1 MTAVDSA
8 NKAKARAAFLDFL
21 RILAAF
27 LVIVNHTN
35 SHVFKALTPADSQWH
50 WSILWYYVSKT
61 AVPVFIMISG
71 ACLLGKRD
79 SYAKTGRRVLRTVLA
94 LVLASYLYFLWD
106 AWVNYGLWPRAVD
119 FGALFGKIWRGEVTD
134 GFWYL
139 PLYLGLLLT
148 LPLWQRMASAM
159 EKRDYEYLM
168 ALTFTVG
175 AAWPLLSHYVPVLAL
190 PKYLDQL
197 VPCAYLGLFFAGH
210 YLVKYREPRRNSVL
224 LAAVSLALSLA
235 VCWALTR
242 LEFDRVEPGTVYW
255 FMDER
260 TAPAL
265 PVIAA
270 SLSLFWLARCIF
282 GSRRSGW
289 LLTEL
294 GGCAFGIY
302 LLQDLLIAESKNR
315 LFLPLCEK
323 LPAFGAAL
331 CWEVVVFA
339 AALAGAWL
347 LRRIPGMKR
356 IL

>member
-35 SHVFKALTPADSQWH
+35 SHVFKALTPVDSQWH
-50 WSILWYYVSKT
+50 LSILWYYLSKT
-61 AVPVFIMISG
+61 AVPLFIMISG

-79 SYAKTGRRVLRTVLA
+79 SYAKTGRRILRTLLA

-119 FGALFGKIWRGEVTD
+119 FGALFGKIWRGEITD

-168 ALTFTVG
+168 ALTFAVG
-175 AAWPLLSHYVPVLAL
+175 AAWPLLSHYVPALAL

-197 VPCAYLGLFFAGH
+197 IPCAYLGLFFAGH
-210 YLVKYREPRRNSVL
+210 YLVKYREPRRNSAGRLLGADPAGIRPGGARADVL
-224 LAAVSLALSLA
+224 VHGRADGPRPAGDRRVAVAVPAGSLRLRLPQKRAAADRAGGLRLRGLS
-235 VCWALTR
+235 VTGS
-242 LEFDRVEPGTVYW
+242 FDR
-255 FMDER
+255 R
-260 TAPAL
+260 
-265 PVIAA
+265 
-270 SLSLFWLARCIF
+270 
-282 GSRRSGW
+282 
-289 LLTEL
+289 
-294 GGCAFGIY
+294 
-302 LLQDLLIAESKNR
+302 K
-315 LFLPLCEK
+315 
-323 LPAFGAAL
+323 
-331 CWEVVVFA
+331 
-339 AALAGAWL
+339 
-347 LRRIPGMKR
+347 
-356 IL
+356 

>member
-1 MTAVDSA
+1 MTAARPA
-8 NKAKARAAFLDFL
+8 NEGKARAAFLDFL

-61 AVPVFIMISG
+61 AVPLFIMISG

-79 SYAKTGRRVLRTVLA
+79 SYAKMGRRILRTVLA

-224 LAAVSLALSLA
+224 LAAVSLVLLLA

>member
-1 MTAVDSA
+1 MTNATGET
-8 NKAKARAAFLDFL
+8 KGRMAFLDFL

-35 SHVFKALTPADSQWH
+35 SFVFKTRTPAELQWH
-50 WSILWYYVSKT
+50 LSLLWYYVSKT
-61 AVPVFIMISG
+61 AVPVFVMISG
-71 ACLLGKRD
+71 ACLLGKQD
-79 SYAKTGRRVLRTVLA
+79 SYGKIGRRILRTVLA

-106 AWVNYGLWPRAVD
+106 AWVYYGLWPRAVD
-119 FGALFGKIWRGEVTD
+119 FGALFGRIWRGEITD

-148 LPLWQRMASAM
+148 LPLWQKMASAM

-168 ALTFTVG
+168 ALTFAVG
-175 AAWPLLSHYVPVLAL
+175 AAWPLLSHYVPAL
-190 PKYLDQL
+190 EMPKFLGQMI
-197 VPCAYLGLFFAGH
+197 PCSYLGLFFAGH
-210 YLVKYREPRRNSVL
+210 YLVKYREPRRNSVPISAL
-224 LAAVSLALSLA
+224 LLSLA

-242 LEFDRVEPGTVYW
+242 LEFDRVEPGQQYW

-260 TAPAL
+260 TTPAL

-270 SLSLFWLARCIF
+270 SLSLFWLARCAF
-282 GSRRSGW
+282 GARRSGR
-289 LLTEL
+289 LLAEL

-302 LLQDLLIAESKNR
+302 LLQDLVIAESKNR
-315 LFLPLCEK
+315 LFLPLCGK
-323 LPAFGAAL
+323 MPAFGAAL
-331 CWEVVVFA
+331 CWEAVVFA

-347 LRRIPGMKR
+347 LRRIPGVKR

>member
-1 MTAVDSA
+1 MTAARPA

-35 SHVFKALTPADSQWH
+35 SYVFKALTPADSQWH

-79 SYAKTGRRVLRTVLA
+79 SYAKTGRRILRTVLA

-119 FGALFGKIWRGEVTD
+119 FGALFDKIWRGEVTD

-224 LAAVSLALSLA
+224 LAAVSLVLSLA

-242 LEFDRVEPGTVYW
+242 LEFDRVEPGTMYW

-282 GSRRSGW
+282 GSCRSGR
-289 LLTEL
+289 LLAEL

>member
-1 MTAVDSA
+1 MTAVNSA

-61 AVPVFIMISG
+61 AVPIFIMISG
-71 ACLLGKRD
+71 ACLLGKQD
-79 SYAKTGRRVLRTVLA
+79 SYAKTGRRILRTVLA

-197 VPCAYLGLFFAGH
+197 IPCAYLGLFFAGH
-210 YLVKYREPRRNSVL
+210 YLVKYRELRRNSVL

-282 GSRRSGW
+282 GSRRSGRV
-289 LLTEL
+289 LAEL

-323 LPAFGAAL
+323 MPAFGAAL

>member
-1 MTAVDSA
+1 
-8 NKAKARAAFLDFL
+8 
-21 RILAAF
+21 
-27 LVIVNHTN
+27 
-35 SHVFKALTPADSQWH
+35 
-50 WSILWYYVSKT
+50 
-61 AVPVFIMISG
+61 MISG

-79 SYAKTGRRVLRTVLA
+79 SYAKTGRRILRTLLA

-119 FGALFGKIWRGEVTD
+119 FGALFGKIWRGEITD

-197 VPCAYLGLFFAGH
+197 IPCAYLGLFFAGH

-242 LEFDRVEPGTVYW
+242 LEFDRVEPGRMYW

-282 GSRRSGW
+282 GSCRSGR

-294 GGCAFGIY
+294 GGCAFGMY

-323 LPAFGAAL
+323 AASVRGGTLLGGCRVRRRAGGCMAPAAHPRHETHLVIAVNRGILKVAFSQRRDVCPRAENDRHKPAQNGQTFFGKFWA
-331 CWEVVVFA
+331 VSFS
-339 AALAGAWL
+339 
-347 LRRIPGMKR
+347 KR
-356 IL
+356 

>member
-1 MTAVDSA
+1 MTAVNSA

-61 AVPVFIMISG
+61 AVPIFIMISG
-71 ACLLGKRD
+71 TCLLGKRD
-79 SYAKTGRRVLRTVLA
+79 SYAKTGRRILRTVLA

-119 FGALFGKIWRGEVTD
+119 FGALFGKIWRGEITD

-197 VPCAYLGLFFAGH
+197 IPCAYLGLFFAGH

-224 LAAVSLALSLA
+224 LAAVSLVLSLA

-242 LEFDRVEPGTVYW
+242 LEFGRVEPGRMYW

-282 GSRRSGW
+282 GSRRSGRV
-289 LLTEL
+289 LAEL
-294 GGCAFGIY
+294 GGCAFGVY

-323 LPAFGAAL
+323 MPAFGAAL

-347 LRRIPGMKR
+347 LRRIPGVKR

>member
-1 MTAVDSA
+1 MTAARPA
-8 NKAKARAAFLDFL
+8 NEGKARAAFLDFL

-61 AVPVFIMISG
+61 AVPLFIMISG

-79 SYAKTGRRVLRTVLA
+79 SYAKMGRRILRTVLA

-175 AAWPLLSHYVPVLAL
+175 AAWPLLSHYVPALAL

-224 LAAVSLALSLA
+224 LAAVSLVLLLA

>member
-1 MTAVDSA
+1 MTAA
-8 NKAKARAAFLDFL
+8 NRETQGRTAFLDFL

-27 LVIVNHTN
+27 FVIVNHTN
-35 SHVFKALTPADSQWH
+35 SYVFKALTPVDSQWH

-61 AVPVFIMISG
+61 AVPIFIMISG

-119 FGALFGKIWRGEVTD
+119 FGALFGRIWQGGVTD

-148 LPLWQRMASAM
+148 LPLWQKMASAM
-159 EKRDYEYLM
+159 EKRDCEYLM
-168 ALTFTVG
+168 ALTFTAG
-175 AAWPLLSHYVPVLAL
+175 AAWPLLSHYVPALEL

-197 VPCAYLGLFFAGH
+197 IPCSYLGLFFAGH
-210 YLVKYREPRRNSVL
+210 YLVKYREPRRNSVP
-224 LAAVSLALSLA
+224 LAAGALVLSLA

-242 LEFDRVEPGTVYW
+242 LEFDRVEPGQMYW

-260 TAPAL
+260 AAPAL

-270 SLSLFWLARCIF
+270 SLSLFRLAHCAF
-282 GSRRSGW
+282 GSRRSGR
-289 LLTEL
+289 LLAEL

-323 LPAFGAAL
+323 MPAFGAAL
-331 CWEVVVFA
+331 CWEAVVFA

-347 LRRIPGMKR
+347 LRRIPGVKR

>member
-1 MTAVDSA
+1 MTAARPA
-8 NKAKARAAFLDFL
+8 NEGKARAAFLDFL

-61 AVPVFIMISG
+61 AVPLFIMISG

-79 SYAKTGRRVLRTVLA
+79 SYAKMGRRILRTVLA

-175 AAWPLLSHYVPVLAL
+175 AAWPLLSHYVPALAL

-224 LAAVSLALSLA
+224 LAAVSLVLLLA

-339 AALAGAWL
+339 VALAGAWL

>member
-1 MTAVDSA
+1 MTAARPA

-35 SHVFKALTPADSQWH
+35 SYVFKALTPADSQWH

-79 SYAKTGRRVLRTVLA
+79 SYAKTGRRILRTVLA

-119 FGALFGKIWRGEVTD
+119 FGALFDKIWRGEVTD

-224 LAAVSLALSLA
+224 LAAVSLVLSLA

-242 LEFDRVEPGTVYW
+242 LEFDRVEPGTMYW

-282 GSRRSGW
+282 GSCRSGR

>member
-35 SHVFKALTPADSQWH
+35 SYVFKTLTPVDSQWH

-61 AVPVFIMISG
+61 AVPLFIMISG

-79 SYAKTGRRVLRTVLA
+79 SYAKTGRRILRTVLA

-119 FGALFGKIWRGEVTD
+119 FGALFGKIWRGEITD

-168 ALTFTVG
+168 VLTFTVG

-197 VPCAYLGLFFAGH
+197 IPCAYLGLFFAGH

-242 LEFDRVEPGTVYW
+242 LEFDRVEPGRMYW

-270 SLSLFWLARCIF
+270 SLSLFQLVRCAC
-282 GSRRSGW
+282 GSRKSGR

-294 GGCAFGIY
+294 GGCAFGVY

-323 LPAFGAAL
+323 MPAFGAAL

>member
-1 MTAVDSA
+1 MTNATGETKGRV
-8 NKAKARAAFLDFL
+8 AFLDFL

-27 LVIVNHTN
+27 FVIVNHTN
-35 SHVFKALTPADSQWH
+35 SGVFLERTPAELQWH
-50 WSILWYYVSKT
+50 LSLLWYYTSKT
-61 AVPVFIMISG
+61 AVPIFMMISG

-79 SYAKTGRRVLRTVLA
+79 SYGKIGRRILRTVLA
-94 LVLASYLYFLWD
+94 LVLASYLYFLMK
-106 AWVNYGLWPRAVD
+106 AWVYFGLWPRAVN
-119 FGALFGKIWRGEVTD
+119 FGALFGQIWRGEITN

-175 AAWPLLSHYVPVLAL
+175 AAWPLLSHYVPAL
-190 PKYLDQL
+190 NMPKYFGQMI
-197 VPCAYLGLFFAGH
+197 PCSYLGLFFAGQ
-210 YLVKYREPRRNSVL
+210 YFVKYREPRRNSVL
-224 LAAVSLALSLA
+224 ISALLLVLSLA

-242 LEFDRVEPGTVYW
+242 LEFDRVEPGQQYW

-260 TAPAL
+260 TTPAL
-265 PVIAA
+265 PVITA
-270 SLSLFWLARCIF
+270 SLSLFWLARCAF
-282 GSRRSGW
+282 GARRSGR
-289 LLTEL
+289 LLAEL

-302 LLQDLLIAESKNR
+302 LLQDLVIAESKKR
-315 LFLPLCEK
+315 VFMPLCEK

-331 CWEVVVFA
+331 CWEVIVFA
-339 AALAGAWL
+339 AALAGAWI
-347 LRRIPGMKR
+347 LRRIPGVKR

>member
-35 SHVFKALTPADSQWH
+35 SYVFKTLTPVDSQWH

-61 AVPVFIMISG
+61 AVPLFIMISG

-79 SYAKTGRRVLRTVLA
+79 SYAKMGRRILRTVLA

-106 AWVNYGLWPRAVD
+106 AWVNYGLWPRAVN
-119 FGALFGKIWRGEVTD
+119 FGALFGKIWRGEITD

-175 AAWPLLSHYVPVLAL
+175 AAEISGSADPLRLSGAVFRRPLSGKIPGAPPQFRSPCGGLAGFVAGRLLGADPAGIRPGGARADVLVHGRADGPRPAGDRRVAVAVPAGSLRLRL
-190 PKYLDQL
+190 PQKRAAADR
-197 VPCAYLGLFFAGH
+197 AGGLRLRG
-210 YLVKYREPRRNSVL
+210 LSVTG
-224 LAAVSLALSLA
+224 S
-235 VCWALTR
+235 
-242 LEFDRVEPGTVYW
+242 FDR
-255 FMDER
+255 R
-260 TAPAL
+260 
-265 PVIAA
+265 
-270 SLSLFWLARCIF
+270 
-282 GSRRSGW
+282 
-289 LLTEL
+289 
-294 GGCAFGIY
+294 
-302 LLQDLLIAESKNR
+302 K
-315 LFLPLCEK
+315 
-323 LPAFGAAL
+323 
-331 CWEVVVFA
+331 
-339 AALAGAWL
+339 
-347 LRRIPGMKR
+347 
-356 IL
+356 

>member
-35 SHVFKALTPADSQWH
+35 SYVFKALTPADSQWH

-61 AVPVFIMISG
+61 AVPIFIMISG

-79 SYAKTGRRVLRTVLA
+79 SYAKTGRRILRTLLA

-119 FGALFGKIWRGEVTD
+119 FGALFGKIWRGEITD

-175 AAWPLLSHYVPVLAL
+175 AAWPLLSIMFR
-190 PKYLDQL
+190 
-197 VPCAYLGLFFAGH
+197 CW
-210 YLVKYREPRRNSVL
+210 RCRNIWIS
-224 LAAVSLALSLA
+224 
-235 VCWALTR
+235 
-242 LEFDRVEPGTVYW
+242 
-255 FMDER
+255 
-260 TAPAL
+260 
-265 PVIAA
+265 
-270 SLSLFWLARCIF
+270 
-282 GSRRSGW
+282 
-289 LLTEL
+289 
-294 GGCAFGIY
+294 
-302 LLQDLLIAESKNR
+302 
-315 LFLPLCEK
+315 
-323 LPAFGAAL
+323 
-331 CWEVVVFA
+331 
-339 AALAGAWL
+339 
-347 LRRIPGMKR
+347 
-356 IL
+356 